1 MRRVEMDLERGRQ
14 VRGDFLTKNK
24 AIMRTA

>member
-1 MRRVEMDLERGRQ
+1 MGRVEVDLERGLQ
-14 VRGDFLTKNK
+14 ARGDFLTKNK